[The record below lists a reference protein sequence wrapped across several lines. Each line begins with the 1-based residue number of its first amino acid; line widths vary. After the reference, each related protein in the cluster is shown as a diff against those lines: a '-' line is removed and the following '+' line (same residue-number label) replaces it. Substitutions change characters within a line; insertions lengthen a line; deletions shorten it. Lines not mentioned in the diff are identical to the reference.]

1 MLCTFNT
8 LYVLFFFHQVLNS
21 GKLDMDY
28 LGKVLEFALI
38 TLQKLSAPAT
48 EDELKVAHLSML
60 KELAEICQAGND
72 LDHLHSIGLIN
83 LCIFSQFI
91 SDTKCELQ

>member
-1 MLCTFNT
+1 M
-8 LYVLFFFHQVLNS
+8 LNS

-28 LGKVLEFALI
+28 LGKILQFALT

-60 KELAEICQAGND
+60 KELAEICQDGND
-72 LDHLHSIGLIN
+72 SDHFHSIALIN
-83 LCIFSQFI
+83 LCIFVQFI